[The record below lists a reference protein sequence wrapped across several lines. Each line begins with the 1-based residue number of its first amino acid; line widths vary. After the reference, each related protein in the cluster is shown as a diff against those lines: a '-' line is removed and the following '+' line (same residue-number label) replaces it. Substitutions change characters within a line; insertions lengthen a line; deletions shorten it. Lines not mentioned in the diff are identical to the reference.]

1 MSASCSL
8 PIATELHHRQP
19 AATVVDGGAHGGE
32 LVLKEDDV
40 HADAGEERVLL
51 LQQFAELPR
60 KLVHHARQ
68 SRRRC
73 PSRRVVGGGLHQ
85 I

>member
-1 MSASCSL
+1 VQRRVSLSASCSL

-19 AATVVDGGAHGGE
+19 AATVVDGGVHGGE

-51 LQQFAELPR
+51 LQQFAELPGSSSTMPDR
-60 KLVHHARQ
+60 ADDDVHLAE
-68 SRRRC
+68 S
-73 PSRRVVGGGLHQ
+73 
-85 I
+85 